1 MSLQFSFVYDP
12 LSSSCLLLVHLQTLI
27 DQCQAIQK
35 LGLGFCRLLSDAVI
49 MDAAEYLWVE
59 ELNISHC
66 GRMTDAALQSES
78 NAQ

>member
-1 MSLQFSFVYDP
+1 
-12 LSSSCLLLVHLQTLI
+12 LI